1 MKKLLAGLAFVG
13 ALSGGAAF
21 ATERTFNAVYNVQW
35 RGVSAG
41 EFKFQL
47 KADTDSYEASAQRR
61 ASGWARSMVKDSQDY
76 TYTSRGAVVNGA
88 LRPAAYQHQG
98 GKRNRVVNVAFSAAD
113 AVTSAN
119 PAMGMGNPPATRDQR
134 AGTMDQVSAIASMVV
149 AQGDPCNR
157 TIRVYM
163 DGRSRFDFVMR
174 PNGTQR
180 VNSRAFQGEAV
191 RCAVQFRPIAG
202 FSDPQEA
209 AGMTFLFA
217 KQANGLQAPLRIEM
231 PTDDGLIVL
240 EAKSFQAG

>member
-1 MKKLLAGLAFVG
+1 
-13 ALSGGAAF
+13 
-21 ATERTFNAVYNVQW
+21 
-35 RGVSAG
+35 
-41 EFKFQL
+41 
-47 KADTDSYEASAQRR
+47 
-61 ASGWARSMVKDSQDY
+61 
-76 TYTSRGAVVNGA
+76 
-88 LRPAAYQHQG
+88 
-98 GKRNRVVNVAFSAAD
+98 
-113 AVTSAN
+113 
-119 PAMGMGNPPATRDQR
+119 
-134 AGTMDQVSAIASMVV
+134 MDQVSAIASMVV